1 MLYFTYN
8 TEGDRLLI
16 KQFICW
22 KVQINLINLD
32 SVCIPHLIISI
43 AFSTRAGAK
52 ISVHAMKAETPI
64 EAKRE
69 FSYL

>member
-43 AFSTRAGAK
+43 AFSIRAGAK